1 MKTVDLKSEC
11 LSLEQILAM
20 AGKDSLLLR
29 DAKGEEF
36 LLTPADDFATEVELL
51 RRNHEFLAFLD
62 GRFASRKR
70 KPLDAIETKLVRGKH
85 GAGRKP

>member
-1 MKTVDLKSEC
+1 MKTVDLKTER

-20 AGKDSLLLR
+20 SGKDTLLLR
-29 DAKGEEF
+29 DVEGEEF

-70 KPLDAIETKLVRGKH
+70 KPLDEVETKLVRKSN
-85 GAGRKP
+85 GARRKP

>member
-1 MKTVDLKSEC
+1 MKTVDLKSER

-20 AGKDSLLLR
+20 AGKDTLLLR
-29 DAKGEEF
+29 DVEGEEF

-70 KPLDAIETKLVRGKH
+70 DCWNWPRLQANCWLGSRNW
-85 GAGRKP
+85 